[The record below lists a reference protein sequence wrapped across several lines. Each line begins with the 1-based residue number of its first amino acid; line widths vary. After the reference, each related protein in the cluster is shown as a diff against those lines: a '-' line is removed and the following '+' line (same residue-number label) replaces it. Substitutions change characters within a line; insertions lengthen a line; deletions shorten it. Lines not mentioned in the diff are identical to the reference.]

1 VARLRYSRGS
11 NYATSNRLKAM
22 TTKLKYIDG
31 LKDCLRLDAT
41 IEANVVRELNAHLED
56 KSHELIESGLSKKE
70 AAATA
75 TKLLGSP
82 RIVAKQM
89 YEVYSQGSWRQAF
102 FAALPHLLVAA
113 LFAMHCWKNTFWLI
127 GMLIA
132 IASSIIY
139 GWCRGKP
146 AWLFPWLGYCLI
158 PVMAVGILL
167 IYLPGGWAWFAVT
180 AYVPLALL
188 VIFAVTRQ
196 TIKRDWLFASLMLL
210 PIPIVLGWML
220 ALELEDKVIWH
231 EQLHELAP
239 LIALS
244 FAVLALTV
252 ATFIRIR
259 QRWAKV
265 GALLTLEIL
274 ILVIVG
280 LGGKS
285 AIGFGGWLILVLLSL
300 LLLLSPA
307 LLERKLRE
315 SDRKRLKSPNK
326 STRQLL
332 SIHPARRN

>member
-1 VARLRYSRGS
+1 
-11 NYATSNRLKAM
+11 M
-22 TTKLKYIDG
+22 PTKLKYTDG
-31 LKDCLRLDAT
+31 LKDYLRLDAI

-56 KSHELIESGLSKKE
+56 KSRELMESGLSKKE

-75 TKLLGSP
+75 TKLFGSS

-89 YEVYSQGSWRQAF
+89 YEVYSQGSWRQAL

-127 GMLIA
+127 GMLVA
-132 IASSIIY
+132 IAGSVIY
-139 GWCRGKP
+139 GWSRGKP
-146 AWLFPWLGYCLI
+146 TWLFPWLGYCLI

-167 IYLPGGWAWFAVT
+167 IYLPGNWTWFAAT
-180 AYVPLALL
+180 AYIPLALL
-188 VIFAVTRQ
+188 VIFAVTKQ
-196 TIKRDWLFASLMLL
+196 TIRKDWVFASLMLL

-220 ALELEDKVIWH
+220 ALELENTVIWH
-231 EQLHELAP
+231 EQLHEFAP

-252 ATFIRIR
+252 VAFIRIR

-285 AIGFGGWLILVLLSL
+285 SIGFGWWLILVLLAL
-300 LLLLSPA
+300 LLLLGPA
-307 LLERKLRE
+307 LLERKIRE
-315 SDRKRLKSPNK
+315 SDRKRVKSPNK
-326 STRQLL
+326 STHRLF
-332 SIHPARRN
+332 SIFSARRN